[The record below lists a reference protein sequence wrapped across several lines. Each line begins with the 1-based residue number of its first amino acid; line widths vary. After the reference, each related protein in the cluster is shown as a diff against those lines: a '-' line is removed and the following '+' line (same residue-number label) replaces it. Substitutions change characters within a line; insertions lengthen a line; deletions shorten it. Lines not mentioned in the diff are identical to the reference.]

1 MVLAVKRV
9 RKIVRVGEKKTNIP
23 VGVLPVVFV
32 RDKVNGSV
40 GARKPYLVSA
50 CKKEDSGRA

>member
-1 MVLAVKRV
+1 MGVKCV

-23 VGVLPVVFV
+23 VGVLPVVFA

>member
-23 VGVLPVVFV
+23 VGVLPVVFA

-40 GARKPYLVSA
+40 GARNPYLA
-50 CKKEDSGRA
+50 LTLKKEDSGRT